1 MDRINVIIKFFIM
14 ILVNVWKK
22 WIIKNI
28 FGWIIVFL
36 LMVEMVNVR
45 MLNEIVVSIKVNV
58 ILVVVEKVMLCFFSV
73 GNRQEMMGFVMIY
86 QSGFMVI
93 EVFGVIGMMLNS
105 LLCMVLIV
113 IMVIEVIICL

>member
-73 GNRQEMMGFVMIY
+73 GNR
-86 QSGFMVI
+86 
-93 EVFGVIGMMLNS
+93 
-105 LLCMVLIV
+105 
-113 IMVIEVIICL
+113 